1 MESLAR
7 EILDM
12 ESNLEKEGQWILS
25 SSCNVNSDVTCKK
38 KALLPHHCLFHN
50 LEMFVHQGRLP
61 LTFFALFEKSKGTL
75 CSPQPREP
83 WSRFSYKYRCNLAT
97 RWAIEANALGNMKL
111 CVNLTDRKLDCDS
124 LFWLSLRSSSRFH
137 SIVCEHICFFFAKVV
152 W

>member
-61 LTFFALFEKSKGTL
+61 LTFLHSLKKAKERYVHRNLE
-75 CSPQPREP
+75 
-83 WSRFSYKYRCNLAT
+83 SRDLVSRTNIV
-97 RWAIEANALGNMKL
+97 AI
-111 CVNLTDRKLDCDS
+111 
-124 LFWLSLRSSSRFH
+124 
-137 SIVCEHICFFFAKVV
+137 
-152 W
+152 